1 MYQLYSYYFLPCLP
15 MTYFYYPL
23 IGRTVSLSSISS
35 HSSSTITLSTAYD
48 FKNWTDQ
55 RTKKKKKVGFQFS
68 LVLTFLLLLFF
79 FFTILTSFL
88 SIFLVLTG
96 PKALIGGYT
105 LTQIPLLK
113 RSKMKANTCLCEI
126 IVVQH
131 FRYRFCF
138 RHHGI

>member
-1 MYQLYSYYFLPCLP
+1 MYQLYIYYFLPCLP

-35 HSSSTITLSTAYD
+35 HSSSTITLSTAYG
-48 FKNWTDQ
+48 FKNWIDQ
-55 RTKKKKKVGFQFS
+55 RTKKKKSWFPVQSG
-68 LVLTFLLLLFF
+68 LDFF
-79 FFTILTSFL
+79 IIIIFYFTILTSFW

-96 PKALIGGYT
+96 PEALIGGYT